1 MTRSI
6 DKAIL
11 VGFVEEVRSYLP
23 AITEG
28 IKSLHKNPH
37 QPEVM
42 KETHRYAHT
51 IKGAASMVGLA
62 GLSHIAYYVEETLDE
77 IAAGQLVMNDETV
90 ALLRKTITQIEGYLD
105 GVLSGTLR
113 ERPLLAEVTRA
124 YRRLRGLPV
133 EEDEAAVEEVLTEVA
148 GAPAFAAEEEERP
161 TTPPMVKVAHYL
173 EEASPELI
181 EAFFLEA
188 EDHLR
193 NISTLLSSLDKQP
206 EHKELLQDVRRSV
219 HTLKGA
225 AGAVGLRAIAQ
236 LAHRMEDLLD
246 LLYAGSLAVD
256 SDIIDLLFAS
266 ADALEDLA
274 GGEVEEETMRG
285 TLQDLYARYSTLL
298 GQVPSAEKLARKV
311 EPLGEEKII
320 DLAEL
325 TPRPLE
331 DIEPETP
338 EKVVAPVPRKPG
350 EVVRVPLERLD
361 ELVRLVSE
369 LTISRTVFEQRM
381 ADFGREVEE
390 LQFSTERLGRV
401 SSNLETQYEV
411 SALGGRLVLSSV
423 GQVGNPS
430 TGLRAGLSHTATFNT
445 HGFDDL
451 EFDRYTEFHL
461 LSRELAET
469 ASDIRM
475 LSNGLGTLIGDFDSI
490 LNRQG
495 RLSSEIQDKLMQV
508 RMVSLATLATRLHR
522 AVRVLAREQG
532 KLVDLVLEGKDIEL
546 DKTVLEEIAD
556 PLLHLLRNAV
566 DHGIEPPALRQVMSK
581 PERGLIRLR
590 AYHEGNQVVIQ
601 VSDDGAGLEPEILR
615 SAAISGGYVSEADA
629 PQLSDEELY
638 SLVFL
643 PGFSTSGEVSEVSGR
658 GVGLDIVKTNV
669 QKLKGAVTLDST
681 PGQGATFT
689 IRLPMTL
696 AVTRALLV
704 KAHNET
710 FAIPLSAV
718 TQILRLEREEIEHVG
733 QEPVVWVGGQ
743 VYPMLRLGQVLN
755 LRQPAAETVQRL
767 PVLILNAGA
776 KQVALVVDQ
785 LLAGREIVIKTLGNH
800 LRRVHGVTGAT
811 LMGDGSVVLILNPA
825 DLIIEAP
832 QPEAWA
838 PPFDKLRTQ
847 LQPLATRAREALT
860 VMVVD
865 DSVSVRRVVSKL
877 IKSAGWQPMA
887 AKDGLDALEIIQHS
901 AQPPDL
907 ILVDIEMP
915 RMDGYELMAT
925 LRAQEAYR
933 NIPLV
938 ILTSR
943 AGEKHHRKA
952 LELGASDYIVKP
964 YQDETLLNII
974 RHLVRESRGTV
985 AA

>member
-11 VGFVEEVRSYLP
+11 VGFIEEVRSYLP

-37 QPEVM
+37 QPKVM
-42 KETHRYAHT
+42 EETHRYAHT

-62 GLSHIAYYVEETLDE
+62 GLSHIAYYIEETLDE
-77 IAAGQLVMNDETV
+77 TAAGQLVMNDET
-90 ALLRKTITQIEGYLD
+90 ATLLHKTITQIEGYLD
-105 GVLSGTLR
+105 GLLSGTLR

-124 YRRLRGLPV
+124 YRRLRGLPE
-133 EEDEAAVEEVLTEVA
+133 EEDEAAVEEVLAEVT
-148 GAPAFAAEEEERP
+148 GAPALAAEEEERP
-161 TTPPMVKVAHYL
+161 ILPPTVEVAHY
-173 EEASPELI
+173 EEISAELI
-181 EAFFLEA
+181 EAFSLEA

-193 NISTLLSSLDKQP
+193 DISLRLSALDKQP
-206 EHKELLQDVRRSV
+206 EHKGLLQDIRRSV

-236 LAHRMEDLLD
+236 LSHRMEDLLD
-246 LLYAGSLAVD
+246 QLYDGNLAVD
-256 SDIIDLLFAS
+256 SDAMDLLFAS
-266 ADALEDLA
+266 TDALEDLA
-274 GGEVEEETMRG
+274 GGQVEEETMQG
-285 TLQDLYARYSTLL
+285 TLQDLYTRYSILL
-298 GQVPSAEKLARKV
+298 DQEPSTEERARKV

-325 TPRPLE
+325 APRPSE
-331 DIEPETP
+331 AVESEPP
-338 EKVVAPVPRKPG
+338 EKVMAPVLRKPG

-361 ELVRLVSE
+361 ELVRLASE
-369 LTISRTVFEQRM
+369 LAISRTVFEQRM
-381 ADFGREVEE
+381 ADFAHEVKE
-390 LQFSTERLGRV
+390 LQLSAERLRRV

-411 SALGGRLVLSSV
+411 STLRGGLALSSV

-430 TGLRAGLSHTATFNT
+430 PGLKAGLSHTVTFNT
-445 HGFDDL
+445 HGFDEL
-451 EFDRYTEFHL
+451 EFDRYTEFHR

-469 ASDIRM
+469 ASDTRM
-475 LSNGLGTLIGDFDSI
+475 VSNALSTLIGDFDSI

-508 RMVSLATLATRLHR
+508 RMVALATLATRLHR
-522 AVRVLAREQG
+522 AVRVLAREQD

-546 DKTVLEEIAD
+546 DKRVLEEIAD

-566 DHGIEPPALRQVMSK
+566 DHGIEPPALRQVMGK

-615 SAAISGGYVSEADA
+615 SAAISGGYISEADA
-629 PQLSDEELY
+629 PQLSGEELY

-643 PGFSTSGEVSEVSGR
+643 PSFSTAGEVSEVSGR

-669 QKLKGAVTLDST
+669 HKLKGTVTLDST

-710 FAIPLSAV
+710 FAIPLDTV

-733 QEPVVWVGGQ
+733 QEPVVRVGGQ

-755 LRQPAAETVQRL
+755 LKQPADETVQRL
-767 PVLILNAGA
+767 PVLILNAGG
-776 KQVALVVDQ
+776 KQIALVVDQ
-785 LLAGREIVIKTLGNH
+785 LLTGREIVIKTLGNH
-800 LRRVHGVTGAT
+800 LRRIHGVTGAT

-838 PPFDKLRTQ
+838 PS
-847 LQPLATRAREALT
+847 QPPAERALEALT

-865 DSVSVRRVVSKL
+865 DSVSVRRVVSNL
-877 IKSAGWQPMA
+877 IKSVGWQPMA
-887 AKDGLDALEIIQHS
+887 ARDGLEALELVQRS
-901 AQPPDL
+901 ARPPDL

-915 RMDGYELMAT
+915 RMDGYELITT
-925 LRAQEAYR
+925 LKGQEAYR

-943 AGEKHHRKA
+943 AGEKHRRKA
-952 LELGASDYIVKP
+952 QELGASDYIVKP

-974 RHLVRESRGTV
+974 RHLVRESRG
-985 AA
+985 ALPA